1 MDKSI
6 LILLPIWQREK
17 ITKICLSNLKKLQ
30 ENFNIEVL
38 CVVSEQWAKVEAF
51 KNGFKY
57 VEAPNECLG
66 TKMNIGVKEAMTMK
80 FDYLMNLGS
89 DDIIT
94 EDLFKSYESC
104 FKNSEPVFG
113 GTRLTFVDSQSKELR
128 TFDYKIMIGAGR
140 CIRKDI
146 LETVLRN
153 DTMYDKIQI
162 GLDMNSLKRFNAYKQ
177 IEIENPF
184 NSIYDIKSDVNL
196 WNWEVMSHKADKI
209 EFERG
214 VEGLSTEQID
224 SILDL

>member
-184 NSIYDIKSDVNL
+184 NSIYDIKSEVNL